1 MALATRDMMVLVEN
15 DMIRLKKDL
24 SGEWSVVLW
33 RPATSA
39 ELATY
44 SAVKVTRDVHST
56 GLRQ

>member
-15 DMIRLKKDL
+15 DMLRLRKDL

-33 RPATSA
+33 RPATAA
-39 ELATY
+39 EISSF
-44 SAVKVTRDVHST
+44 SAVKITRDVHST